1 MTDHLRRSLAPVS
14 DDAWELIDAEASRTL
29 RHFLAGRSLVDFTGP
44 KGWDHSAETVGR
56 TAAAAVG
63 TGGVSTAVRVPQA
76 MVELRKPFELS
87 LTELD
92 RADRG
97 AEDVD
102 LSQVVSAGREA
113 ALTED
118 RAIFDGL
125 ESAGIIGIAGAS
137 AHEAL
142 PIGDDYGHYPGIV
155 ARAVATLRSDGIG
168 GPYAIALGPRCY
180 TGVIET
186 TEYGGYPV
194 LEHMK
199 LILGGPVV
207 WAPAVDGAVVVST
220 RGGDFEFVS
229 GQDFSIGF
237 GRQVEDSVELY
248 LEESFTVKV
257 KEPRA
262 AIALRYPSKGRSK
275 G

>member
-1 MTDHLRRSLAPVS
+1 MTDHLRRALAPVS
-14 DDAWELIDAEASRTL
+14 DAAWEQIDNEASRTL
-29 RHFLAGRSLVDFTGP
+29 RHFLAARALVDFTGP
-44 KGWDHSAETVGR
+44 KGWDYSGETVGR
-56 TAAAAVG
+56 TSAPTVG
-63 TGGVSTAVRVPQA
+63 DGGVTSAVRVPQP

-87 LTELD
+87 LAELD

-102 LSQVVSAGREA
+102 LAQVVSAAREA
-113 ALTED
+113 ALAED
-118 RAIFDGL
+118 RAVFDGL
-125 ESAGIIGIAGAS
+125 AAGGISGIATGS
-137 AHEAL
+137 AHDPL
-142 PIGDDYGHYPGIV
+142 PIGDDYGQYPGVV
-155 ARAVATLRSDGIG
+155 ARAVATLRREGIG

-207 WAPAVDGAVVVST
+207 WAPGVDGAVVVST
-220 RGGDFEFVS
+220 RGGDFELVC

-237 GRQVEDSVELY
+237 RRQVEDTVELY
-248 LEESFTVKV
+248 LEESFTFKV
-257 KEPRA
+257 NEPRA
-262 AIALRYPSKGRSK
+262 GIALRYPT
-275 G
+275 

>member
-1 MTDHLRRSLAPVS
+1 VTDHLRRSLAPVS
-14 DDAWELIDAEASRTL
+14 DSAWEQIDAEASRTL
-29 RHFLAGRSLVDFTGP
+29 RSFIAGRAIVDFAGP
-44 KGWDHSAETVGR
+44 KGWSHSAENLGR
-56 TAAAAVG
+56 TSAPARG
-63 TGGVSTAVRVPQA
+63 DGGVITAVREVQPMA
-76 MVELRKPFELS
+76 EIRKSFELS

-97 AEDVD
+97 AEDLELSPVVD
-102 LSQVVSAGREA
+102 AAREA
-113 ALTED
+113 ALAED
-118 RAIFDGL
+118 RSVFDGL
-125 ESAGIIGIAGAS
+125 ASAGIRGIAGAS
-137 AHEAL
+137 AHEPL
-142 PIGDDYGHYPGIV
+142 RIGDDYDRYPAVV
-155 ARAVATLRSDGIG
+155 ASAVANLRRAGIG

-199 LILGGPVV
+199 LILGGAVL

-237 GRQVEDSVELY
+237 NRQAEDTVELY
-248 LEESFTVKV
+248 LEESFTFKV
-257 KEPRA
+257 IEPRA
-262 AIALRYPSKGRSK
+262 GIALRYA
-275 G
+275 